1 MATGLG
7 KTWLAAFDVLAVG
20 RELGRPPRVL
30 VIAHRAEILAQAE
43 ATLRQAIGPAGVSY
57 VAGASCDLSGQL
69 VIASIQKLSRP
80 DSLAALAA
88 AAPFDYCV
96 IDEVHHAE
104 APSYRRVLARLSEL
118 SRAAPS
124 FTLGLTAT
132 PERTD
137 GVDVAT
143 LFDDIL
149 AAQATIG
156 DGIAEGSLV
165 PFRYRGLKDDV
176 DFEQIPWRNGRF
188 DPAVLEAALENAPR
202 MERLWAEWQAAPAG
216 RTLVFCCSRRHAVF
230 ARDWLRKRGVA
241 AAAVFSDAAGP
252 GGPVSDP
259 RMASLAAFHAGTL
272 SALCVVDLFN
282 EGVDI
287 PLVDRVVMLRPTES
301 KIVFLQQL
309 GRGLRAAEGKLRL
322 EVIDFVGNHRV
333 FASRLVHLLSLAP
346 AATAADAT
354 GFALLKRYLD
364 GREPALPEGCVL
376 DVELEAKEL
385 LARFLPA
392 GRAAVE
398 EAYRGMRAELGRRPT
413 PTELLHAHYLPHTLR
428 AAHGSWFGFCRAE
441 GDLDASEE
449 RVVERFGAWLGM
461 LETTSL
467 NKSYKMVV
475 LRVLLDRDALWD
487 GLEIPRLAAACRSFL
502 ENHPALRADLEGAA
516 FTRVPGDAAL
526 DMENFTAWWLEWPL
540 SRWMDDQAGQ
550 RWFTRRGDRFVADFT
565 CPPALRAALE
575 SLTGELVDFR
585 LARYSR
591 HRAPSPPRPS
601 RENAA

>member
-1 MATGLG
+1 
-7 KTWLAAFDVLAVG
+7 
-20 RELGRPPRVL
+20 
-30 VIAHRAEILAQAE
+30 
-43 ATLRQAIGPAGVSY
+43 
-57 VAGASCDLSGQL
+57 
-69 VIASIQKLSRP
+69 
-80 DSLAALAA
+80 
-88 AAPFDYCV
+88 
-96 IDEVHHAE
+96 
-104 APSYRRVLARLSEL
+104 
-118 SRAAPS
+118 
-124 FTLGLTAT
+124 
-132 PERTD
+132 
-137 GVDVAT
+137 
-143 LFDDIL
+143 
-149 AAQATIG
+149 
-156 DGIAEGSLV
+156 
-165 PFRYRGLKDDV
+165 
-176 DFEQIPWRNGRF
+176 
-188 DPAVLEAALENAPR
+188 
-202 MERLWAEWQAAPAG
+202 
-216 RTLVFCCSRRHAVF
+216 
-230 ARDWLRKRGVA
+230 VA

-346 AATAADAT
+346 AAAAADGT

-441 GDLDASEE
+441 GDLDVSGEE

-487 GLEIPRLAAACRSFL
+487 GLEIPRLAAAL
-502 ENHPALRADLEGAA
+502 
-516 FTRVPGDAAL
+516 
-526 DMENFTAWWLEWPL
+526 
-540 SRWMDDQAGQ
+540 
-550 RWFTRRGDRFVADFT
+550 
-565 CPPALRAALE
+565 
-575 SLTGELVDFR
+575 
-585 LARYSR
+585 
-591 HRAPSPPRPS
+591 
-601 RENAA
+601 